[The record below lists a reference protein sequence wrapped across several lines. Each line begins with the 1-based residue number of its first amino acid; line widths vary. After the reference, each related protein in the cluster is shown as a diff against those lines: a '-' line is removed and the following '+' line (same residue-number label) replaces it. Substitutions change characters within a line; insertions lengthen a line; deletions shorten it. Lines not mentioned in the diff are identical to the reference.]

1 MTIADVPRKSDSVR
15 STTRSVRTTD
25 SRSERR
31 SRRSSKSVSRRSANR
46 RSVSRRSQRSTRPRR
61 SSRSQARASR
71 YESKS
76 GNLYVRLV
84 NARGVFG
91 SKGSMPN
98 TYVEMECDGQ
108 VQESS
113 MIRGG
118 DSVRGDECFKFA
130 IENYDESMLTIRLID
145 ADIDETIA
153 KVRIP
158 TVEFVQ
164 MADSGDLDTD
174 HPVSDGASVA
184 PPLLKMSTISK
195 IKNRLS
201 RRSSSK

>member
-1 MTIADVPRKSDSVR
+1 MGSEALAREGRPGRR
-15 STTRSVRTTD
+15 LAHRGTRAR
-25 SRSERR
+25 
-31 SRRSSKSVSRRSANR
+31 AG
-46 RSVSRRSQRSTRPRR
+46 RSVSRRSQRSTRP
-61 SSRSQARASR
+61 
-71 YESKS
+71 
-76 GNLYVRLV
+76 
-84 NARGVFG
+84 RGVFG

-130 IENYDESMLTIRLID
+130 IENYDESMFTIRLID